1 MKFRVLVGS
10 LLVWGSLPGW
20 AMPGCSMP
28 DCSMSDCSMSGC
40 SMSGCSKLGRTM
52 SGCSMS
58 GCSKLGR
65 TMSGC
70 SMSGRTMLGRTM
82 SGWGTLALS
91 GARSSCASGP
101 SLEHLKKI
109 EESPSFEHSKKIE
122 ESPSLEHLK
131 KIEESPSSQERK
143 GDRKADAEQLARALD
158 YFASEKF
165 HESLVLLQP
174 LNRRYKL
181 NPRYRAYL
189 AVCLYYE
196 WEYAEAI
203 RLFDEVLPLLQGLAP
218 HELSL
223 YYWMDAESY
232 FALQQ
237 YDRALPLYGKMLP
250 LCRDNEKP
258 DAYYRLGFCHLFAA
272 EASGASSS
280 EKVSGSSES
289 SGASEKASGSSEK
302 ASGSSESSGSSA
314 EERKKA
320 KECFE
325 LSLEGYLKYRN
336 TPNEQARIAQIRHM
350 IGGLK

>member
-20 AMPGCSMP
+20 AVPGWAMSGS
-28 DCSMSDCSMSGC
+28 SMSDCSMPG
-40 SMSGCSKLGRTM
+40 GE
-52 SGCSMS
+52 
-58 GCSKLGR
+58 
-65 TMSGC
+65 
-70 SMSGRTMLGRTM
+70 
-82 SGWGTLALS
+82 TLALS
-91 GARSSCASGP
+91 GSRSSCA
-101 SLEHLKKI
+101 
-109 EESPSFEHSKKIE
+109 F
-122 ESPSLEHLK
+122 SPSLNRSETAA
-131 KIEESPSSQERK
+131 ESASFQEKK
-143 GDRKADAEQLARALD
+143 GDRKEDAEQLARALD

-165 HESLVLLQP
+165 HECLVLLQP

-203 RLFDEVLPLLQGLAP
+203 RLFDEVLPQLQGLAP

-223 YYWMDAESY
+223 YYWMDAESN

-237 YDRALPLYGKMLP
+237 YARALPLYGKMLP

-258 DAYYRLGFCHLFAA
+258 DAYYRMGFCHLFA
-272 EASGASSS
+272 
-280 EKVSGSSES
+280 V
-289 SGASEKASGSSEK
+289 
-302 ASGSSESSGSSA
+302 ESSGSSA

-336 TPNEQARIAQIRHM
+336 TPNEKARIAQIRHM

>member
-10 LLVWGSLPGW
+10 LLVWGSLPGCSMTGW
-20 AMPGCSMP
+20 AMSDCSKP
-28 DCSMSDCSMSGC
+28 DCSMSDCSMPDCSKPDC
-40 SMSGCSKLGRTM
+40 SMSD
-52 SGCSMS
+52 CSMP
-58 GCSKLGR
+58 GL
-65 TMSGC
+65 
-70 SMSGRTMLGRTM
+70 
-82 SGWGTLALS
+82 GTLALS
-91 GARSSCASGP
+91 GSRSSCAFSP
-101 SLEHLKKI
+101 SLA
-109 EESPSFEHSKKIE
+109 HSKKIE
-122 ESPSLEHLK
+122 ESPTF
-131 KIEESPSSQERK
+131 QEKK

-158 YFASEKF
+158 YFSSEKF
-165 HESLVLLQP
+165 HECLMLLQP

-203 RLFDEVLPLLQGLAP
+203 RLFDEVIPQLQGLAP

-258 DAYYRLGFCHLFAA
+258 DAYYRMGFCHLFAA
-272 EASGASSS
+272 ESSGASSS

-289 SGASEKASGSSEK
+289 LGASTA
-302 ASGSSESSGSSA
+302 
-314 EERKKA
+314 ERKKA

>member
-10 LLVWGSLPGW
+10 LLVWGSF
-20 AMPGCSMP
+20 PGCSMAGWAMS
-28 DCSMSDCSMSGC
+28 DCSKPGSSMSDCSMPGV
-40 SMSGCSKLGRTM
+40 
-52 SGCSMS
+52 
-58 GCSKLGR
+58 
-65 TMSGC
+65 
-70 SMSGRTMLGRTM
+70 
-82 SGWGTLALS
+82 GTLALS
-91 GARSSCASGP
+91 GSRSSCAFSP
-101 SLEHLKKI
+101 SLA
-109 EESPSFEHSKKIE
+109 HSKKIE
-122 ESPSLEHLK
+122 ESPTF
-131 KIEESPSSQERK
+131 QEKK
-143 GDRKADAEQLARALD
+143 GDRKEDAEQLARALD

-165 HESLVLLQP
+165 HECLVLLQP

-203 RLFDEVLPLLQGLAP
+203 RLFDEVIPLLQGLAP

-237 YDRALPLYGKMLP
+237 YTRALPLYERMLP

-258 DAYYRLGFCHLFAA
+258 DAYYRMGFCHLFAA

-289 SGASEKASGSSEK
+289 SEASEK

-336 TPNEQARIAQIRHM
+336 TPNEKARIAQIRHM

>member
-10 LLVWGSLPGW
+10 LLVWGSF
-20 AMPGCSMP
+20 PGCSMAGWAMS
-28 DCSMSDCSMSGC
+28 DCSMSDCSMPGIGALAISG
-40 SMSGCSKLGRTM
+40 GR
-52 SGCSMS
+52 SF
-58 GCSKLGR
+58 
-65 TMSGC
+65 
-70 SMSGRTMLGRTM
+70 
-82 SGWGTLALS
+82 
-91 GARSSCASGP
+91 CAFSP
-101 SLEHLKKI
+101 SLNRSEKI
-109 EESPSFEHSKKIE
+109 EESASFQEKK
-122 ESPSLEHLK
+122 
-131 KIEESPSSQERK
+131 R
-143 GDRKADAEQLARALD
+143 DRKEDAEQLARALD

-165 HESLVLLQP
+165 HECLVLLQP

-237 YDRALPLYGKMLP
+237 YARALPLYGKMLP

-272 EASGASSS
+272 ESSGASSS

-289 SGASEKASGSSEK
+289 SEGSFSEK
-302 ASGSSESSGSSA
+302 ASGSSESSEASNV
-314 EERKKA
+314 ERKKA

-336 TPNEQARIAQIRHM
+336 TPSEKARIAQIRHM
-350 IGGLK
+350 LGGLK

>member
-20 AMPGCSMP
+20 AMPGWAMSDCSKP
-28 DCSMSDCSMSGC
+28 DCSMSDCSMPDCSKPDCSKPDC
-40 SMSGCSKLGRTM
+40 SMSD
-52 SGCSMS
+52 CSMP
-58 GCSKLGR
+58 GL
-65 TMSGC
+65 
-70 SMSGRTMLGRTM
+70 
-82 SGWGTLALS
+82 GTLALS
-91 GARSSCASGP
+91 GSRSSCAFSP
-101 SLEHLKKI
+101 SLA
-109 EESPSFEHSKKIE
+109 HSKKIE
-122 ESPSLEHLK
+122 ESPTF
-131 KIEESPSSQERK
+131 QEKK

-158 YFASEKF
+158 YFSSEKF
-165 HESLVLLQP
+165 HECLVLLQP

-196 WEYAEAI
+196 WEYDEAVK
-203 RLFDEVLPLLQGLAP
+203 LFDEVIPLLQGVAP

-237 YDRALPLYGKMLP
+237 YDRALPLYEKMLP

-272 EASGASSS
+272 ESS
-280 EKVSGSSES
+280 E
-289 SGASEKASGSSEK
+289 ASSSEK

-314 EERKKA
+314 AERKKA

>member
-1 MKFRVLVGS
+1 MKLRILVGS
-10 LLVWGSLPGW
+10 LLVWGSLLGCSMPGW
-20 AMPGCSMP
+20 AMSGSSMSGS
-28 DCSMSDCSMSGC
+28 SMSDCSMPGV
-40 SMSGCSKLGRTM
+40 
-52 SGCSMS
+52 
-58 GCSKLGR
+58 
-65 TMSGC
+65 
-70 SMSGRTMLGRTM
+70 
-82 SGWGTLALS
+82 GTLALS
-91 GARSSCASGP
+91 GSRSSCAFSP
-101 SLEHLKKI
+101 SL
-109 EESPSFEHSKKIE
+109 EHSKKIE
-122 ESPSLEHLK
+122 ESASF
-131 KIEESPSSQERK
+131 QEKK
-143 GDRKADAEQLARALD
+143 GDRKEDAEQLARALD

-165 HESLVLLQP
+165 HECLVLLQP

-203 RLFDEVLPLLQGLAP
+203 RLFDEVIPLLQGLAP

-237 YDRALPLYGKMLP
+237 YTRALPLYERMLP

-258 DAYYRLGFCHLFAA
+258 DAYYRMGFCHLFAA
-272 EASGASSS
+272 EASEASSS

-289 SGASEKASGSSEK
+289 SEASEK

-336 TPNEQARIAQIRHM
+336 TPNEKARIAQIRHM
-350 IGGLK
+350 LGGLK

>member
-1 MKFRVLVGS
+1 MKLRVLVGS

-20 AMPGCSMP
+20 AMPGWAMSGSSMS
-28 DCSMSDCSMSGC
+28 DCSMSDCSMPGVE
-40 SMSGCSKLGRTM
+40 
-52 SGCSMS
+52 
-58 GCSKLGR
+58 
-65 TMSGC
+65 
-70 SMSGRTMLGRTM
+70 
-82 SGWGTLALS
+82 TLALS
-91 GARSSCASGP
+91 GSRSSCA
-101 SLEHLKKI
+101 
-109 EESPSFEHSKKIE
+109 F
-122 ESPSLEHLK
+122 SPSLNRSETAA
-131 KIEESPSSQERK
+131 ESASFQVKK
-143 GDRKADAEQLARALD
+143 GDRKEDAEQLARALD
-158 YFASEKF
+158 YFSSEKF
-165 HESLVLLQP
+165 HECLVLLQP

-203 RLFDEVLPLLQGLAP
+203 RLFDEVLPQLQGLAP

-272 EASGASSS
+272 ESSGASSS

-289 SGASEKASGSSEK
+289 SGASEK

-336 TPNEQARIAQIRHM
+336 TPNEKARIAQIRHM

>member
-10 LLVWGSLPGW
+10 LLVWGSLPGCSMTGW
-20 AMPGCSMP
+20 AMSDCSKP
-28 DCSMSDCSMSGC
+28 DCSMPG
-40 SMSGCSKLGRTM
+40 L
-52 SGCSMS
+52 
-58 GCSKLGR
+58 
-65 TMSGC
+65 
-70 SMSGRTMLGRTM
+70 
-82 SGWGTLALS
+82 GTLALS
-91 GARSSCASGP
+91 GSRSSCAFSP
-101 SLEHLKKI
+101 SLA
-109 EESPSFEHSKKIE
+109 HSKKIE
-122 ESPSLEHLK
+122 ESPTF
-131 KIEESPSSQERK
+131 QEKK

-158 YFASEKF
+158 YFSSEKF
-165 HESLVLLQP
+165 HECLVLLQP

-203 RLFDEVLPLLQGLAP
+203 RLFDEVIPQLQGVAP

-232 FALQQ
+232 FVLQQ
-237 YDRALPLYGKMLP
+237 YDRALPLYEKMLP

-272 EASGASSS
+272 E
-280 EKVSGSSES
+280 S
-289 SGASEKASGSSEK
+289 SGASSSEK

-314 EERKKA
+314 AERKKA

-336 TPNEQARIAQIRHM
+336 TPKEKARIAQIRHM

>member
-1 MKFRVLVGS
+1 MKFRVLVCS
-10 LLVWGSLPGW
+10 LLVWGSLLGCSMPGW
-20 AMPGCSMP
+20 AMSGSSMS
-28 DCSMSDCSMSGC
+28 DCSMSDCSMPGVE
-40 SMSGCSKLGRTM
+40 
-52 SGCSMS
+52 
-58 GCSKLGR
+58 
-65 TMSGC
+65 
-70 SMSGRTMLGRTM
+70 
-82 SGWGTLALS
+82 TLALS
-91 GARSSCASGP
+91 GSRSSCA
-101 SLEHLKKI
+101 
-109 EESPSFEHSKKIE
+109 F
-122 ESPSLEHLK
+122 SPSLNRSEK
-131 KIEESPSSQERK
+131 AAESASFQVKK
-143 GDRKADAEQLARALD
+143 GDRKEDAEQLARALD

-165 HESLVLLQP
+165 HECLVLLQP

-203 RLFDEVLPLLQGLAP
+203 RLFDEVLPQLQGLAP

-223 YYWMDAESY
+223 YYWMDAESN

-237 YDRALPLYGKMLP
+237 YDRALPLYEKMLP

-272 EASGASSS
+272 E
-280 EKVSGSSES
+280 S
-289 SGASEKASGSSEK
+289 SGASEK

-336 TPNEQARIAQIRHM
+336 TPNEKARIAQIRHM

>member
-20 AMPGCSMP
+20 AMTGWAMSDCSKP
-28 DCSMSDCSMSGC
+28 DCSMSDCSMSDC
-40 SMSGCSKLGRTM
+40 SMSD
-52 SGCSMS
+52 CSMP
-58 GCSKLGR
+58 GV
-65 TMSGC
+65 
-70 SMSGRTMLGRTM
+70 
-82 SGWGTLALS
+82 GTLALS
-91 GARSSCASGP
+91 GSRSSCAFSP
-101 SLEHLKKI
+101 SLA
-109 EESPSFEHSKKIE
+109 HSKKIE
-122 ESPSLEHLK
+122 ESPTF
-131 KIEESPSSQERK
+131 QEKK

-158 YFASEKF
+158 YFSSEKF
-165 HESLVLLQP
+165 HECLVLLQP

-196 WEYAEAI
+196 WEYDEAVK
-203 RLFDEVLPLLQGLAP
+203 LFDEVIPLLQGVAP

-237 YDRALPLYGKMLP
+237 YDRALPLYEKMLP

-258 DAYYRLGFCHLFAA
+258 DAYYRMGFCHLFAA
-272 EASGASSS
+272 EVSEASSSEKVSGSSESSGASSS

-289 SGASEKASGSSEK
+289 SGASSSEK
-302 ASGSSESSGSSA
+302 VSGSSESLGASSSEKVSGSSESLGSSA
-314 EERKKA
+314 AERKKA

>member
-20 AMPGCSMP
+20 AMPGWAMSDCSMSDCSKP
-28 DCSMSDCSMSGC
+28 DCSMSDCSMSDC
-40 SMSGCSKLGRTM
+40 SMPGL
-52 SGCSMS
+52 
-58 GCSKLGR
+58 
-65 TMSGC
+65 
-70 SMSGRTMLGRTM
+70 
-82 SGWGTLALS
+82 GTLALS
-91 GARSSCASGP
+91 GSRSSCAFSP
-101 SLEHLKKI
+101 SLA
-109 EESPSFEHSKKIE
+109 HSKKIE
-122 ESPSLEHLK
+122 ESPSF
-131 KIEESPSSQERK
+131 QEKK

-158 YFASEKF
+158 YFSSEKF
-165 HESLVLLQP
+165 HECLVLLQP

-196 WEYAEAI
+196 WEYDEAVK
-203 RLFDEVLPLLQGLAP
+203 LFDEVIPLLQGVAP

-237 YDRALPLYGKMLP
+237 YDRALPLYEKMLP

-272 EASGASSS
+272 ESS
-280 EKVSGSSES
+280 E
-289 SGASEKASGSSEK
+289 ASSSEK

-314 EERKKA
+314 AERKKA

-336 TPNEQARIAQIRHM
+336 TPNEKARIAQIRHM

>member
-1 MKFRVLVGS
+1 MKFRVLVCS

-28 DCSMSDCSMSGC
+28 DCSMSG
-40 SMSGCSKLGRTM
+40 L
-52 SGCSMS
+52 
-58 GCSKLGR
+58 
-65 TMSGC
+65 
-70 SMSGRTMLGRTM
+70 
-82 SGWGTLALS
+82 GTLALS
-91 GARSSCASGP
+91 GSKSSCAFSP
-101 SLEHLKKI
+101 SLA
-109 EESPSFEHSKKIE
+109 HSKKIE
-122 ESPSLEHLK
+122 ESASF
-131 KIEESPSSQERK
+131 QEKK
-143 GDRKADAEQLARALD
+143 GDRKEDAEQLARALD

-165 HESLVLLQP
+165 HECLVLLQP

-203 RLFDEVLPLLQGLAP
+203 RLFDEVIPLLQGVAP

-237 YDRALPLYGKMLP
+237 YDRALPLYEKMLP

-272 EASGASSS
+272 ESSGASSS

-289 SGASEKASGSSEK
+289 LGASEKASGSSE
-302 ASGSSESSGSSA
+302 SSDSSA

-336 TPNEQARIAQIRHM
+336 TPNEKARIAQIRHM

>member
-10 LLVWGSLPGW
+10 LLVWGSF
-20 AMPGCSMP
+20 PGCSMAGWAMS
-28 DCSMSDCSMSGC
+28 DCSKPGSSMSDCSMPGV
-40 SMSGCSKLGRTM
+40 
-52 SGCSMS
+52 
-58 GCSKLGR
+58 
-65 TMSGC
+65 
-70 SMSGRTMLGRTM
+70 
-82 SGWGTLALS
+82 GTLALS
-91 GARSSCASGP
+91 GGRSFCAFSP
-101 SLEHLKKI
+101 SL
-109 EESPSFEHSKKIE
+109 EHSKKIE
-122 ESPSLEHLK
+122 ESASF
-131 KIEESPSSQERK
+131 QEKK

-165 HESLVLLQP
+165 HECLVLLQP

-203 RLFDEVLPLLQGLAP
+203 RLFDEVIPLLQGLAP

-237 YDRALPLYGKMLP
+237 YTRALPLYERMLP

-258 DAYYRLGFCHLFAA
+258 DAYYRMGFCHLFAA

-289 SGASEKASGSSEK
+289 SGASEKASGSSE
-302 ASGSSESSGSSA
+302 SSGSSA

-325 LSLEGYLKYRN
+325 LSLKGYLKYRN
-336 TPNEQARIAQIRHM
+336 TPNEKARIAQIRHM

>member
-1 MKFRVLVGS
+1 MKLRILVGS

-20 AMPGCSMP
+20 AVPGI
-28 DCSMSDCSMSGC
+28 GA
-40 SMSGCSKLGRTM
+40 
-52 SGCSMS
+52 
-58 GCSKLGR
+58 
-65 TMSGC
+65 
-70 SMSGRTMLGRTM
+70 
-82 SGWGTLALS
+82 LALS
-91 GARSSCASGP
+91 GGRSFCA
-101 SLEHLKKI
+101 
-109 EESPSFEHSKKIE
+109 F
-122 ESPSLEHLK
+122 SPSLNRSETAA
-131 KIEESPSSQERK
+131 ESASFQEKK

-165 HESLVLLQP
+165 HECLVLLQP

-196 WEYAEAI
+196 WEYAEAT
-203 RLFDEVLPLLQGLAP
+203 RLFDEVIPLLQGLAP

-223 YYWMDAESY
+223 YYWMDAESN

-237 YDRALPLYGKMLP
+237 YARALPLYEKMLP

-258 DAYYRLGFCHLFAA
+258 DAYYRMGFCHLFAA
-272 EASGASSS
+272 EGSEASN
-280 EKVSGSSES
+280 
-289 SGASEKASGSSEK
+289 
-302 ASGSSESSGSSA
+302 

-336 TPNEQARIAQIRHM
+336 TPKEKARIAQIRHM

>member
-10 LLVWGSLPGW
+10 LLVWGSF
-20 AMPGCSMP
+20 PGCSMAGWAMS
-28 DCSMSDCSMSGC
+28 DCSKPGSSMSDCSMPGV
-40 SMSGCSKLGRTM
+40 
-52 SGCSMS
+52 
-58 GCSKLGR
+58 
-65 TMSGC
+65 
-70 SMSGRTMLGRTM
+70 
-82 SGWGTLALS
+82 GTLALS
-91 GARSSCASGP
+91 GGRSFCAFSP
-101 SLEHLKKI
+101 SL
-109 EESPSFEHSKKIE
+109 EHSKKIE
-122 ESPSLEHLK
+122 ESASFQEK
-131 KIEESPSSQERK
+131 KE
-143 GDRKADAEQLARALD
+143 DRKEDAEQLARALD

-165 HESLVLLQP
+165 HECLVLLQP

-203 RLFDEVLPLLQGLAP
+203 RLFDEVIPLLQGVAP

-258 DAYYRLGFCHLFAA
+258 DAYYRMGFCHLF
-272 EASGASSS
+272 
-280 EKVSGSSES
+280 
-289 SGASEKASGSSEK
+289 
-302 ASGSSESSGSSA
+302 A

-336 TPNEQARIAQIRHM
+336 TPKEKARIAQIRHM

>member
-1 MKFRVLVGS
+1 MKLRILVGS

-20 AMPGCSMP
+20 SMP
-28 DCSMSDCSMSGC
+28 V
-40 SMSGCSKLGRTM
+40 LGALT
-52 SGCSMS
+52 
-58 GCSKLGR
+58 
-65 TMSGC
+65 
-70 SMSGRTMLGRTM
+70 
-82 SGWGTLALS
+82 LS
-91 GARSSCASGP
+91 GGRSFCA
-101 SLEHLKKI
+101 
-109 EESPSFEHSKKIE
+109 F
-122 ESPSLEHLK
+122 SPSLNRSEK
-131 KIEESPSSQERK
+131 AAESASFQEKCAFSPSLNRSETAAESASFQVKK

-165 HESLVLLQP
+165 HECLVLLQP
-174 LNRRYKL
+174 LDGRYKL

-203 RLFDEVLPLLQGLAP
+203 RLFDEVLPQLQGLAP

-223 YYWMDAESY
+223 YYWMDAESC

-237 YDRALPLYGKMLP
+237 YTRALPLYEKMLP
-250 LCRDNEKP
+250 ICWENEKP
-258 DAYYRLGFCHLFAA
+258 DAYYRMGFCHLFAA
-272 EASGASSS
+272 E
-280 EKVSGSSES
+280 
-289 SGASEKASGSSEK
+289 

-325 LSLEGYLKYRN
+325 LSLAGYLKYRN
-336 TPNEQARIAQIRHM
+336 TPNEKARIAQIRHM

>member
-1 MKFRVLVGS
+1 MKLRVLVGS
-10 LLVWGSLPGW
+10 LLVWGSF
-20 AMPGCSMP
+20 PGCSMAGWA
-28 DCSMSDCSMSGC
+28 MSDCSMSGSSMSDC
-40 SMSGCSKLGRTM
+40 SMPGV
-52 SGCSMS
+52 
-58 GCSKLGR
+58 
-65 TMSGC
+65 
-70 SMSGRTMLGRTM
+70 
-82 SGWGTLALS
+82 GTLALS
-91 GARSSCASGP
+91 GSRSSCA
-101 SLEHLKKI
+101 
-109 EESPSFEHSKKIE
+109 F
-122 ESPSLEHLK
+122 SPSLNRSETAAESASFQEK
-131 KIEESPSSQERK
+131 KSE
-143 GDRKADAEQLARALD
+143 RKADAEQLARALD

-165 HESLVLLQP
+165 HECLVLLQP

-203 RLFDEVLPLLQGLAP
+203 RLFDEVIPLLQGLAP

-237 YDRALPLYGKMLP
+237 YTRALPLYEKMLP

-258 DAYYRLGFCHLFAA
+258 DAYYRMGFCHLFAA

-289 SGASEKASGSSEK
+289 LGASEK

-336 TPNEQARIAQIRHM
+336 TPNEKARIAQIRHM

>member
-10 LLVWGSLPGW
+10 LLIWGSLPGCSMTGW
-20 AMPGCSMP
+20 AMSDCSKPDCSMPDCSMP
-28 DCSMSDCSMSGC
+28 DCSMSDCSKPG
-40 SMSGCSKLGRTM
+40 L
-52 SGCSMS
+52 
-58 GCSKLGR
+58 
-65 TMSGC
+65 
-70 SMSGRTMLGRTM
+70 
-82 SGWGTLALS
+82 GTLALS
-91 GARSSCASGP
+91 GSRSSCAFSP
-101 SLEHLKKI
+101 SLA
-109 EESPSFEHSKKIE
+109 HSKKIE
-122 ESPSLEHLK
+122 ESP
-131 KIEESPSSQERK
+131 IFQEKK

-158 YFASEKF
+158 YFSSEKF
-165 HESLVLLQP
+165 HECLMLLQP

-196 WEYAEAI
+196 WEYDEAVK
-203 RLFDEVLPLLQGLAP
+203 LFDEVLPQLQGLAP

-258 DAYYRLGFCHLFAA
+258 DAYYRMGFCHLFAA
-272 EASGASSS
+272 ESSGASSS

-289 SGASEKASGSSEK
+289 SG
-302 ASGSSESSGSSA
+302 SSA
-314 EERKKA
+314 AERKKA

-336 TPNEQARIAQIRHM
+336 TPKEKARIAQIRHM

>member
-1 MKFRVLVGS
+1 MKFRVLVCS
-10 LLVWGSLPGW
+10 LLVWGSLSGRT
-20 AMPGCSMP
+20 MPGCSMP
-28 DCSMSDCSMSGC
+28 DCSMSDCS
-40 SMSGCSKLGRTM
+40 M

-122 ESPSLEHLK
+122 ESPSLEHSKMIEESPSLEHSK

-143 GDRKADAEQLARALD
+143 SDKKADAEQLARALD
-158 YFASEKF
+158 YFSSEKF
-165 HESLVLLQP
+165 HECLILLQP

-203 RLFDEVLPLLQGLAP
+203 RLFDEVIPLLQGLAP

-258 DAYYRLGFCHLFAA
+258 DAYYRMGFCHLF
-272 EASGASSS
+272 
-280 EKVSGSSES
+280 
-289 SGASEKASGSSEK
+289 
-302 ASGSSESSGSSA
+302 A

-336 TPNEQARIAQIRHM
+336 TPKEKARIAQIRHM

>member
-1 MKFRVLVGS
+1 MQS
-10 LLVWGSLPGW
+10 LGI
-20 AMPGCSMP
+20 
-28 DCSMSDCSMSGC
+28 
-40 SMSGCSKLGRTM
+40 
-52 SGCSMS
+52 
-58 GCSKLGR
+58 
-65 TMSGC
+65 
-70 SMSGRTMLGRTM
+70 
-82 SGWGTLALS
+82 LALS
-91 GARSSCASGP
+91 GAMSSCA
-101 SLEHLKKI
+101 
-109 EESPSFEHSKKIE
+109 F
-122 ESPSLEHLK
+122 SPSLNRSETAA
-131 KIEESPSSQERK
+131 ESASFQEKK

-165 HESLVLLQP
+165 HECLVLLQP

-196 WEYAEAI
+196 WEYAEAT
-203 RLFDEVLPLLQGLAP
+203 RLFDEVIPLLQGLAP

-272 EASGASSS
+272 ESSGASSS
-280 EKVSGSSES
+280 EKV
-289 SGASEKASGSSEK
+289 
-302 ASGSSESSGSSA
+302 SGSSESSGSSA

-336 TPNEQARIAQIRHM
+336 TPNEKARIAQIRHM

>member
-1 MKFRVLVGS
+1 MKFRVLVCS
-10 LLVWGSLPGW
+10 LLVWGSF
-20 AMPGCSMP
+20 PGCSMAGWAMSDCSKP
-28 DCSMSDCSMSGC
+28 DCSMSDCSMPGVE
-40 SMSGCSKLGRTM
+40 
-52 SGCSMS
+52 
-58 GCSKLGR
+58 
-65 TMSGC
+65 
-70 SMSGRTMLGRTM
+70 
-82 SGWGTLALS
+82 TLALS
-91 GARSSCASGP
+91 GGRSFCAFSP
-101 SLEHLKKI
+101 SLA
-109 EESPSFEHSKKIE
+109 HSKKIE
-122 ESPSLEHLK
+122 GSASFQEK
-131 KIEESPSSQERK
+131 KR
-143 GDRKADAEQLARALD
+143 DRKEDAEQLARALD
-158 YFASEKF
+158 YFSSEKF
-165 HESLVLLQP
+165 HECLVLLQP

-203 RLFDEVLPLLQGLAP
+203 RLFDEVIPLLQGVAP

-237 YDRALPLYGKMLP
+237 YDRALPLYEKMLP

-258 DAYYRLGFCHLFAA
+258 DAYYRMGFCHLFAA
-272 EASGASSS
+272 ESSGASSS

-289 SGASEKASGSSEK
+289 SEASEK

-336 TPNEQARIAQIRHM
+336 TPNEKARIAQIRHM
-350 IGGLK
+350 LGGLK

>member
-20 AMPGCSMP
+20 AVPGWA
-28 DCSMSDCSMSGC
+28 MSDCSMPGV
-40 SMSGCSKLGRTM
+40 
-52 SGCSMS
+52 
-58 GCSKLGR
+58 
-65 TMSGC
+65 
-70 SMSGRTMLGRTM
+70 
-82 SGWGTLALS
+82 GTLALFGS
-91 GARSSCASGP
+91 RSFCAFSP
-101 SLEHLKKI
+101 SLNRSETAA
-109 EESPSFEHSKKIE
+109 ESPSF
-122 ESPSLEHLK
+122 
-131 KIEESPSSQERK
+131 QEKK

-165 HESLVLLQP
+165 HECLVLLQP

-196 WEYAEAI
+196 WEYDEAVK
-203 RLFDEVLPLLQGLAP
+203 LFDEVIPLLQGVAP

-237 YDRALPLYGKMLP
+237 YDRALPLYEKMLP

-272 EASGASSS
+272 ESSGASSS
-280 EKVSGSSES
+280 EK
-289 SGASEKASGSSEK
+289 ASGF
-302 ASGSSESSGSSA
+302 SESSGSSA

-336 TPNEQARIAQIRHM
+336 TPKEKARIAQIRHM

>member
-20 AMPGCSMP
+20 AVPGWAMSDCSKP
-28 DCSMSDCSMSGC
+28 DCSMPG
-40 SMSGCSKLGRTM
+40 L
-52 SGCSMS
+52 
-58 GCSKLGR
+58 
-65 TMSGC
+65 
-70 SMSGRTMLGRTM
+70 
-82 SGWGTLALS
+82 GTLALS
-91 GARSSCASGP
+91 GSRSSCAFSP
-101 SLEHLKKI
+101 SLA
-109 EESPSFEHSKKIE
+109 HSKKIE
-122 ESPSLEHLK
+122 ESPTF
-131 KIEESPSSQERK
+131 QEKK

-158 YFASEKF
+158 YFSSEKF
-165 HESLVLLQP
+165 HECLMLLQP

-196 WEYAEAI
+196 WEYDEAVK
-203 RLFDEVLPLLQGLAP
+203 LFDEVIPLLQGVAP

-258 DAYYRLGFCHLFAA
+258 DAYYRMGFCHLFAA
-272 EASGASSS
+272 ESSGASSSEKVSGSLESSGASSSEKVSGSLESSGASSSEKASGSSESSGASSS

-289 SGASEKASGSSEK
+289 LGASTA
-302 ASGSSESSGSSA
+302 
-314 EERKKA
+314 ERKKA

-336 TPNEQARIAQIRHM
+336 TPKEKARIAQIRHM

>member
-1 MKFRVLVGS
+1 MKLRILVGS
-10 LLVWGSLPGW
+10 LLVWGSFPGLS
-20 AMPGCSMP
+20 MPGSSMP
-28 DCSMSDCSMSGC
+28 GS
-40 SMSGCSKLGRTM
+40 
-52 SGCSMS
+52 
-58 GCSKLGR
+58 
-65 TMSGC
+65 
-70 SMSGRTMLGRTM
+70 SMSGRTMQSL
-82 SGWGTLALS
+82 GTLALS
-91 GARSSCASGP
+91 GSKSSCA
-101 SLEHLKKI
+101 
-109 EESPSFEHSKKIE
+109 F
-122 ESPSLEHLK
+122 SPSLEHSK

-143 GDRKADAEQLARALD
+143 SDKKADAEQLARALD

-165 HESLVLLQP
+165 HECLVLLQP

-196 WEYAEAI
+196 WEYDEAVK
-203 RLFDEVLPLLQGLAP
+203 LFDEVIPLLQGVAP

-258 DAYYRLGFCHLFAA
+258 DAYYRMGFCHLF
-272 EASGASSS
+272 
-280 EKVSGSSES
+280 
-289 SGASEKASGSSEK
+289 
-302 ASGSSESSGSSA
+302 A

-336 TPNEQARIAQIRHM
+336 TPKEKARIAQIRHM

>member
-1 MKFRVLVGS
+1 MKLRVLVGS
-10 LLVWGSLPGW
+10 LLVWGSLPGCSMTGW
-20 AMPGCSMP
+20 AMLGWAVPGI
-28 DCSMSDCSMSGC
+28 GA
-40 SMSGCSKLGRTM
+40 LV
-52 SGCSMS
+52 
-58 GCSKLGR
+58 
-65 TMSGC
+65 
-70 SMSGRTMLGRTM
+70 
-82 SGWGTLALS
+82 LS
-91 GARSSCASGP
+91 GGRSFCAFSP
-101 SLEHLKKI
+101 SLNRSETAA
-109 EESPSFEHSKKIE
+109 ESPSF
-122 ESPSLEHLK
+122 
-131 KIEESPSSQERK
+131 QEKK

-165 HESLVLLQP
+165 HECLVLLQP

-203 RLFDEVLPLLQGLAP
+203 RLFDEVIPLLQGVAP

-237 YDRALPLYGKMLP
+237 YDRALPLYEKMLP

-258 DAYYRLGFCHLFAA
+258 DAYYRMGFCHLFAA
-272 EASGASSS
+272 E
-280 EKVSGSSES
+280 S
-289 SGASEKASGSSEK
+289 SGASNV
-302 ASGSSESSGSSA
+302 
-314 EERKKA
+314 ERKKA

-325 LSLEGYLKYRN
+325 LSLEGYIKYRN

>member
-1 MKFRVLVGS
+1 MKLRILVGS
-10 LLVWGSLPGW
+10 LLVWGSLPGLS
-20 AMPGCSMP
+20 MPGS
-28 DCSMSDCSMSGC
+28 S
-40 SMSGCSKLGRTM
+40 
-52 SGCSMS
+52 
-58 GCSKLGR
+58 
-65 TMSGC
+65 
-70 SMSGRTMLGRTM
+70 MLGRTM
-82 SGWGTLALS
+82 QSLGILALS
-91 GARSSCASGP
+91 GSRSSCA
-101 SLEHLKKI
+101 
-109 EESPSFEHSKKIE
+109 F
-122 ESPSLEHLK
+122 SPSLEHSE
-131 KIEESPSSQERK
+131 KIEESASFQEKK

-165 HESLVLLQP
+165 HECLVLLQP

-203 RLFDEVLPLLQGLAP
+203 RLFDEVIPLLQGLAP

-237 YDRALPLYGKMLP
+237 YTRALPLYERMLP

-258 DAYYRLGFCHLFAA
+258 DAYYRMGFCHLFAA

-289 SGASEKASGSSEK
+289 SGASSSEKKVLGSSESSGASSSEK

-336 TPNEQARIAQIRHM
+336 TPNEKARIAQIRHM
-350 IGGLK
+350 LGGLK

>member
-1 MKFRVLVGS
+1 MKFRVLVCS
-10 LLVWGSLPGW
+10 LLIWGSLPGCSMTGW
-20 AMPGCSMP
+20 AMSDCSMSDCSMPDCSKPDCSKP
-28 DCSMSDCSMSGC
+28 DCSMSDCSMPG
-40 SMSGCSKLGRTM
+40 L
-52 SGCSMS
+52 
-58 GCSKLGR
+58 
-65 TMSGC
+65 
-70 SMSGRTMLGRTM
+70 
-82 SGWGTLALS
+82 GTLALS
-91 GARSSCASGP
+91 GSRSSCAFSP
-101 SLEHLKKI
+101 SLA
-109 EESPSFEHSKKIE
+109 HSKKIE
-122 ESPSLEHLK
+122 ESPTF
-131 KIEESPSSQERK
+131 QEKK

-158 YFASEKF
+158 YFSSEKF
-165 HESLVLLQP
+165 HECLVLLQP

-196 WEYAEAI
+196 WEYDEAVK
-203 RLFDEVLPLLQGLAP
+203 LFDEVIPLLQGVAP

-237 YDRALPLYGKMLP
+237 YDRALPLYEKMLP

-258 DAYYRLGFCHLFAA
+258 DAYYRMGFCHLFAA
-272 EASGASSS
+272 ESSEASSS

-289 SGASEKASGSSEK
+289 LGASTA
-302 ASGSSESSGSSA
+302 
-314 EERKKA
+314 ERKKA

>member
-20 AMPGCSMP
+20 AMPGWAMSDCSMSDCSKP
-28 DCSMSDCSMSGC
+28 DCSMSDCSMSDC
-40 SMSGCSKLGRTM
+40 SMPGL
-52 SGCSMS
+52 
-58 GCSKLGR
+58 
-65 TMSGC
+65 
-70 SMSGRTMLGRTM
+70 
-82 SGWGTLALS
+82 GTLALS
-91 GARSSCASGP
+91 GSRSSCAFSP
-101 SLEHLKKI
+101 SLA
-109 EESPSFEHSKKIE
+109 HSKKIE
-122 ESPSLEHLK
+122 ESPSF
-131 KIEESPSSQERK
+131 QEKK

-158 YFASEKF
+158 YFSSEKF
-165 HESLVLLQP
+165 HECLVLLQP

-196 WEYAEAI
+196 WEYDEAVK
-203 RLFDEVLPLLQGLAP
+203 LFDEVIPLLQGVAP

-237 YDRALPLYGKMLP
+237 YARALPLYEKMLP

-258 DAYYRLGFCHLFAA
+258 DAYYRMGFCHLFAA
-272 EASGASSS
+272 E
-280 EKVSGSSES
+280 S
-289 SGASEKASGSSEK
+289 SGASSSEK

-314 EERKKA
+314 AERKKA

-336 TPNEQARIAQIRHM
+336 TPNEKARIAQIRHM

>member
-1 MKFRVLVGS
+1 MKLRILVGS
-10 LLVWGSLPGW
+10 LLVWGSLLGCSMPGW
-20 AMPGCSMP
+20 AM
-28 DCSMSDCSMSGC
+28 SD
-40 SMSGCSKLGRTM
+40 
-52 SGCSMS
+52 
-58 GCSKLGR
+58 CSKLGR

-109 EESPSFEHSKKIE
+109 EESPS
-122 ESPSLEHLK
+122 
-131 KIEESPSSQERK
+131 SQERK
-143 GDRKADAEQLARALD
+143 SDKKADAEQLARALD
-158 YFASEKF
+158 YFSSEKF
-165 HESLVLLQP
+165 HECLILLQP

-196 WEYAEAI
+196 WEYDEAVK
-203 RLFDEVLPLLQGLAP
+203 LFDEVIPLLQGLAP

-223 YYWMDAESY
+223 YYWMEAESY

-250 LCRDNEKP
+250 ICWDNEKP
-258 DAYYRLGFCHLFAA
+258 DAYYRMGFCHLFAA

-289 SGASEKASGSSEK
+289 SGASEK

>member
-1 MKFRVLVGS
+1 MKFRILVGS
-10 LLVWGSLPGW
+10 LLVWGSLLGW

-28 DCSMSDCSMSGC
+28 DCSMSGCSMSGC
-40 SMSGCSKLGRTM
+40 SMSD
-52 SGCSMS
+52 CSMP
-58 GCSKLGR
+58 GV
-65 TMSGC
+65 
-70 SMSGRTMLGRTM
+70 
-82 SGWGTLALS
+82 GTLALS
-91 GARSSCASGP
+91 GSRSSCAFSP
-101 SLEHLKKI
+101 SLA
-109 EESPSFEHSKKIE
+109 HSKKIE
-122 ESPSLEHLK
+122 ESPSF
-131 KIEESPSSQERK
+131 QEKK

-158 YFASEKF
+158 YFSSEKF
-165 HESLVLLQP
+165 HECLMLLQP

-196 WEYAEAI
+196 WEYDEAVK
-203 RLFDEVLPLLQGLAP
+203 LFDEVIPLLQGVAP

-237 YDRALPLYGKMLP
+237 YDRALPLYEKMLP

-272 EASGASSS
+272 E
-280 EKVSGSSES
+280 S
-289 SGASEKASGSSEK
+289 SGASSSEK
-302 ASGSSESSGSSA
+302 ASGSSESSGASNV
-314 EERKKA
+314 ERKKA

>member
-1 MKFRVLVGS
+1 MKLRILVGS

-20 AMPGCSMP
+20 AVPGLGALAI
-28 DCSMSDCSMSGC
+28 SG
-40 SMSGCSKLGRTM
+40 GR
-52 SGCSMS
+52 SF
-58 GCSKLGR
+58 
-65 TMSGC
+65 
-70 SMSGRTMLGRTM
+70 
-82 SGWGTLALS
+82 
-91 GARSSCASGP
+91 CA
-101 SLEHLKKI
+101 
-109 EESPSFEHSKKIE
+109 F
-122 ESPSLEHLK
+122 SPSLNRSETAA
-131 KIEESPSSQERK
+131 ESASFQVKK
-143 GDRKADAEQLARALD
+143 GDRKEDAEQLARALD

-165 HESLVLLQP
+165 HECLVLLQP

-203 RLFDEVLPLLQGLAP
+203 RLFDEVIPLLQGLAP

-223 YYWMDAESY
+223 YYWMDAESN

-237 YDRALPLYGKMLP
+237 YDRALPLYGRMLP

-272 EASGASSS
+272 E
-280 EKVSGSSES
+280 S
-289 SGASEKASGSSEK
+289 SGASSSEK

-336 TPNEQARIAQIRHM
+336 TPSEKARIAQIRHM

>member
-20 AMPGCSMP
+20 AMPGWAMSGWAMSDCSKP
-28 DCSMSDCSMSGC
+28 DCSMSDCSMPGVE
-40 SMSGCSKLGRTM
+40 
-52 SGCSMS
+52 
-58 GCSKLGR
+58 
-65 TMSGC
+65 
-70 SMSGRTMLGRTM
+70 
-82 SGWGTLALS
+82 TLALS
-91 GARSSCASGP
+91 GSRSSCA
-101 SLEHLKKI
+101 
-109 EESPSFEHSKKIE
+109 F
-122 ESPSLEHLK
+122 SPSLNRSETAA
-131 KIEESPSSQERK
+131 ESASFQVKK
-143 GDRKADAEQLARALD
+143 GDRKEDAEQLARALD
-158 YFASEKF
+158 YFSSEKF
-165 HESLVLLQP
+165 HECLVLLQP
-174 LNRRYKL
+174 LDERYKL

-203 RLFDEVLPLLQGLAP
+203 RLFDEVLPQLQGLAP

-237 YDRALPLYGKMLP
+237 YARALPLYEKMLP

-289 SGASEKASGSSEK
+289 LGASEK

-336 TPNEQARIAQIRHM
+336 TPNEKARIAQIRHM

>member
-1 MKFRVLVGS
+1 MKLRILVGS
-10 LLVWGSLPGW
+10 LLVWGSLLGCSMPGW
-20 AMPGCSMP
+20 AMSGSSMS
-28 DCSMSDCSMSGC
+28 DCSMSDCSMPGV
-40 SMSGCSKLGRTM
+40 
-52 SGCSMS
+52 
-58 GCSKLGR
+58 
-65 TMSGC
+65 
-70 SMSGRTMLGRTM
+70 
-82 SGWGTLALS
+82 GTLALS
-91 GARSSCASGP
+91 GSRSSCAFSP
-101 SLEHLKKI
+101 SLA
-109 EESPSFEHSKKIE
+109 HSKKIE
-122 ESPSLEHLK
+122 ESASFQVK
-131 KIEESPSSQERK
+131 K
-143 GDRKADAEQLARALD
+143 GDRKGDAEQLARALD

-165 HESLVLLQP
+165 HECLVLLQP

-203 RLFDEVLPLLQGLAP
+203 RLFDEVIPQLQGLAP

-237 YDRALPLYGKMLP
+237 YDRALPLYEKMLP

-258 DAYYRLGFCHLFAA
+258 DAYYRMGFCHLFAA

-280 EKVSGSSES
+280 EKASGSSES
-289 SGASEKASGSSEK
+289 SGASEKASGSSESLG
-302 ASGSSESSGSSA
+302 ASTA
-314 EERKKA
+314 ERKKA

>member
-1 MKFRVLVGS
+1 
-10 LLVWGSLPGW
+10 
-20 AMPGCSMP
+20 
-28 DCSMSDCSMSGC
+28 
-40 SMSGCSKLGRTM
+40 
-52 SGCSMS
+52 
-58 GCSKLGR
+58 
-65 TMSGC
+65 MSGC

-122 ESPSLEHLK
+122 ESPSLEHSKKIEESPSLEHSK

-143 GDRKADAEQLARALD
+143 SDKKADAEQLARALD

-165 HESLVLLQP
+165 HECLVLLQP

-203 RLFDEVLPLLQGLAP
+203 RLFDEVLPQLQGLAP

-237 YDRALPLYGKMLP
+237 YDRALPLYEKMLP

-258 DAYYRLGFCHLFAA
+258 DAYYRMGFCHLF
-272 EASGASSS
+272 
-280 EKVSGSSES
+280 
-289 SGASEKASGSSEK
+289 
-302 ASGSSESSGSSA
+302 A

-336 TPNEQARIAQIRHM
+336 TPNEKARIAQIRHM

>member
-10 LLVWGSLPGW
+10 LLIWGSLPGCSMAGW
-20 AMPGCSMP
+20 AMSDCSKP
-28 DCSMSDCSMSGC
+28 DCSMPGV
-40 SMSGCSKLGRTM
+40 
-52 SGCSMS
+52 
-58 GCSKLGR
+58 
-65 TMSGC
+65 
-70 SMSGRTMLGRTM
+70 
-82 SGWGTLALS
+82 GTLALS
-91 GARSSCASGP
+91 GSRSSCAFSP
-101 SLEHLKKI
+101 SLA
-109 EESPSFEHSKKIE
+109 HSKKIE
-122 ESPSLEHLK
+122 ESPTF
-131 KIEESPSSQERK
+131 QEKK

-158 YFASEKF
+158 YFSSEKF
-165 HESLVLLQP
+165 HECLVLLQP

-189 AVCLYYE
+189 ACLYYE

-203 RLFDEVLPLLQGLAP
+203 RLFDEVLPQLQGLAP

-237 YDRALPLYGKMLP
+237 YDRALPLYEKMLP

-272 EASGASSS
+272 ESSGASSSEKASGSSESSEASSS

-289 SGASEKASGSSEK
+289 SG
-302 ASGSSESSGSSA
+302 SSA
-314 EERKKA
+314 AERKKA

-336 TPNEQARIAQIRHM
+336 TPNEKARIAQIRHM

>member
-10 LLVWGSLPGW
+10 LLIWGSLPGCSMTGW
-20 AMPGCSMP
+20 AMSDCSKP
-28 DCSMSDCSMSGC
+28 DCSMPG
-40 SMSGCSKLGRTM
+40 L
-52 SGCSMS
+52 
-58 GCSKLGR
+58 
-65 TMSGC
+65 
-70 SMSGRTMLGRTM
+70 
-82 SGWGTLALS
+82 GTLALS
-91 GARSSCASGP
+91 GSRSSCAFSP
-101 SLEHLKKI
+101 SLA
-109 EESPSFEHSKKIE
+109 HSKKIE
-122 ESPSLEHLK
+122 ESPTF
-131 KIEESPSSQERK
+131 QEKK

-158 YFASEKF
+158 YFSSEKF
-165 HESLVLLQP
+165 HECLVLLQP

-196 WEYAEAI
+196 WEYDEAVK
-203 RLFDEVLPLLQGLAP
+203 LFDEVIPLLQGVAP

-272 EASGASSS
+272 ESSGASSS

-289 SGASEKASGSSEK
+289 SEASEK

-336 TPNEQARIAQIRHM
+336 TPNEKARIAQIRHM

>member
-1 MKFRVLVGS
+1 MKFRVLVCS
-10 LLVWGSLPGW
+10 LLIWGSLPGCSMTGW
-20 AMPGCSMP
+20 AMSDCSMSDCSMPDCSKP
-28 DCSMSDCSMSGC
+28 DCSMSDCSMPG
-40 SMSGCSKLGRTM
+40 L
-52 SGCSMS
+52 
-58 GCSKLGR
+58 
-65 TMSGC
+65 
-70 SMSGRTMLGRTM
+70 
-82 SGWGTLALS
+82 GTLALS
-91 GARSSCASGP
+91 GSRSSCAFSP
-101 SLEHLKKI
+101 SLA
-109 EESPSFEHSKKIE
+109 HSKKIE
-122 ESPSLEHLK
+122 ESPTF
-131 KIEESPSSQERK
+131 QEKK

-158 YFASEKF
+158 YFSSEKF
-165 HESLVLLQP
+165 HECLVLLQP

-203 RLFDEVLPLLQGLAP
+203 RLFDEVIPLLQGVAP

-237 YDRALPLYGKMLP
+237 YDRALPLYEKMLP

-258 DAYYRLGFCHLFAA
+258 DAYYRMGFCHLFAA
-272 EASGASSS
+272 ESSEASSSEKASGSSESSEASSS

-289 SGASEKASGSSEK
+289 SGASSSEK
-302 ASGSSESSGSSA
+302 VSGSSA
-314 EERKKA
+314 AERKKA

-336 TPNEQARIAQIRHM
+336 TPKEKARIAQIRHM

>member
-10 LLVWGSLPGW
+10 LLVLGSF
-20 AMPGCSMP
+20 PGCSMAGWAMSDCSKP
-28 DCSMSDCSMSGC
+28 DCSMSDCSMPGVE
-40 SMSGCSKLGRTM
+40 
-52 SGCSMS
+52 
-58 GCSKLGR
+58 
-65 TMSGC
+65 
-70 SMSGRTMLGRTM
+70 
-82 SGWGTLALS
+82 TLALS
-91 GARSSCASGP
+91 GGRSFCAFSP
-101 SLEHLKKI
+101 SL
-109 EESPSFEHSKKIE
+109 EHSKKIE
-122 ESPSLEHLK
+122 ESASFQVK
-131 KIEESPSSQERK
+131 K

-165 HESLVLLQP
+165 HECLVLLQP

-203 RLFDEVLPLLQGLAP
+203 RLFDEVIPQLQGLAP

-258 DAYYRLGFCHLFAA
+258 DAYYRMGFCHLF
-272 EASGASSS
+272 
-280 EKVSGSSES
+280 
-289 SGASEKASGSSEK
+289 
-302 ASGSSESSGSSA
+302 A

-336 TPNEQARIAQIRHM
+336 TPKEKARIAQIRHM

>member
-10 LLVWGSLPGW
+10 LLIWWSL
-20 AMPGCSMP
+20 PGCSMTGWAMSDCSKP
-28 DCSMSDCSMSGC
+28 DCSMSDCSMSDC
-40 SMSGCSKLGRTM
+40 SMPGL
-52 SGCSMS
+52 
-58 GCSKLGR
+58 
-65 TMSGC
+65 
-70 SMSGRTMLGRTM
+70 
-82 SGWGTLALS
+82 GTLALS
-91 GARSSCASGP
+91 GSRSFCAFSP
-101 SLEHLKKI
+101 SLDRSETAA
-109 EESPSFEHSKKIE
+109 ESPSF
-122 ESPSLEHLK
+122 
-131 KIEESPSSQERK
+131 QEKK

-158 YFASEKF
+158 YFSSEKF
-165 HESLVLLQP
+165 HECLVLLQP

-196 WEYAEAI
+196 WEYDEAVK
-203 RLFDEVLPLLQGLAP
+203 LFDEVIPLLQGVAP

-237 YDRALPLYGKMLP
+237 YDRALPLYEKMLP

-258 DAYYRLGFCHLFAA
+258 DAYYRMGFCHLFAA
-272 EASGASSS
+272 ESSGASSS

-289 SGASEKASGSSEK
+289 SEASSSEK
-302 ASGSSESSGSSA
+302 VSGSSESSGSSA
-314 EERKKA
+314 AERKKA